1 MAFIGKNPKFNS
13 ATYTPQAADPTT
25 PSEGMV
31 FYADGTSRAEGLWQY
46 TNGAWQQIG
55 AAGESGINYI
65 LNSNAEGGTTGWATY
80 ADAAGDEPVDGTGGT
95 ANITLNATTTASE
108 VLRGT
113 ASFEIVKDAADRQ
126 GEGVSYDFTIDRQDR
141 GKLLEVTFDFAAS
154 ANFVAGDSSDI
165 RVFVYDVTNGN
176 LITPLNN
183 KILTGA
189 GTHYCSFNAAS
200 DSTSY
205 RLIFH
210 IATTNASAY
219 DFFFD
224 TVRVGPKVDVLGLV
238 GTDWIPFTMNITG
251 TTSDP
256 TKGTVVRDNAYYRRV
271 GDSIEVRYEFEQSA
285 GGTAGSG
292 TYLFSLP
299 PNLAID
305 SSKVHIGTAGIE
317 SNVGQGTVSDQ
328 ANGSGTTTHGLAVTP
343 YDSNNVAIFH
353 DQSSNFQPVS
363 GSDFDLA
370 SQVVYTF
377 YYRVPVVGWTAEVS
391 LANSSVFKISN
402 VLANGIRVT
411 GAAPTRL
418 GEWRSLRRNASARTY
433 TDTSADPSI
442 QPSSEDGIAIYRGNA
457 FGTADDVNAPT
468 RYQIYVGTNKY
479 IKQEWYADA
488 GRTGFINSDYAQNA
502 GGSAEYGYVTNYD
515 PTTGIFEI
523 NRPTL
528 AGGTA
533 TSHFAG
539 VNDVGDADTA
549 ANVYFD
555 VVVSENAQAVGAE
568 RPRSEVW
575 VSQGNG
581 VGSDA
586 NNVVKRFTNIQNQQG
601 SAITYTDSAT
611 AGASFT
617 INEDGIYTMSLSIDA
632 DGAQT
637 FGITLN
643 QSDLTVGSE
652 STPQDE
658 LLAADTTSVAN
669 ALAAPSATKILRK
682 GDVIRVIQNDN
693 GGTRTD
699 GARPDAFII
708 TKISD

>member
-1 MAFIGKNPKFNS
+1 
-13 ATYTPQAADPTT
+13 
-25 PSEGMV
+25 MV

-55 AAGESGINYI
+55 AAGEGGINYI
-65 LNSNAEGGTTGWATY
+65 LNSNAEGGVTGWATY
-80 ADAAGDEPVDGTGGT
+80 ADAAGDEPVDGTGGS
-95 ANITLNATTTASE
+95 ANITLNATTVSTE

-113 ASFEIVKDAADRQ
+113 ASFEIAKDAADRQ

-141 GKLLEVTFDFAAS
+141 GKLLEITFDFAAS
-154 ANFVAGDSSDI
+154 ANFISGDASDI

-183 KILTGA
+183 KILTSA

-200 DSTSY
+200 NSTSY

-224 TVRVGPKVDVLGLV
+224 TVRVGPKIDVLGLV
-238 GTDWIPFTMNITG
+238 GTDWIDISGEITFPRFG
-251 TTSDP
+251 TLT
-256 TKGTVVRDNAYYRRV
+256 DNVAFYRRV
-271 GDSIEVRYEFEQSA
+271 GDTIEIRGSFVTGSVIGSTATMVLPSWLRVDSSKMATALNTQEVGRHFSFDDVDQDAFEQSQA
-285 GGTAGSG
+285 IIFYDGSDTSTLFYAFGTAAIANPGSG
-292 TYLFSLP
+292 
-299 PNLAID
+299 
-305 SSKVHIGTAGIE
+305 
-317 SNVGQGTVSDQ
+317 GQFAKAAATSPFITD
-328 ANGSGTTTHGLAVTP
+328 T
-343 YDSNNVAIFH
+343 DR
-353 DQSSNFQPVS
+353 QS
-363 GSDFDLA
+363 
-370 SQVVYTF
+370 
-377 YYRVPVVGWTAEVS
+377 YRVSFPVEGWTSEVS
-391 LANSSVFKISN
+391 LANSSVFRISN
-402 VLANGIRVT
+402 VLANGTRVT
-411 GAAPTRL
+411 GSDPTRL
-418 GEWRSLRRNASARTY
+418 GEWRALRRNASARTY
-433 TDTSADPSI
+433 TDTNANPSI
-442 QPSSEDGIAIYRGNA
+442 QPSSADGIAIYRGNA
-457 FGTADDVNAPT
+457 FSTADDVNAPT
-468 RYQIYVGTNKY
+468 RYQIYVGKNKY

-488 GRTGFINSDYAQNA
+488 GRTGFINSDYTQNA
-502 GGSAEYGYVTNYD
+502 GGSVEYGYVTNYD

-533 TSHFAG
+533 TSHFGG

-549 ANVYFD
+549 GNVYFD
-555 VVVSENAQAVGAE
+555 VIVSENAQAVGAE

-581 VGSDA
+581 VGSDS

-643 QSDLTVGSE
+643 QSDLTVGAE
-652 STPQDE
+652 SSPQDE
-658 LLAADTTSVAN
+658 LLAADTSNAAN
-669 ALAAPSATKILRK
+669 TLASPSATKILRK
-682 GDVIRVIQNDN
+682 GDIIRVIQNDN